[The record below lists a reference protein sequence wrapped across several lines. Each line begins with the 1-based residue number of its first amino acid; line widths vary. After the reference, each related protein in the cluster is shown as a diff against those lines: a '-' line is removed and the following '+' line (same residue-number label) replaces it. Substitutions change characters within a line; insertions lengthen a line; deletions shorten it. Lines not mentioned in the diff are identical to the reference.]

1 MTTQSLVALSTQL
14 ETLFCNLLF
23 DFLYI
28 RHKKPQ
34 PCELGFF
41 ETVGSIGVPVHDNP
55 KEQEG
60 VPVHDNSVQSD
71 TNTCGHKK
79 PPTPK

>member
-34 PCELGFF
+34 PCEPGFF
-41 ETVGSIGVPVHDNP
+41 ETAGSIGVPVCP
-55 KEQEG
+55 
-60 VPVHDNSVQSD
+60 
-71 TNTCGHKK
+71 
-79 PPTPK
+79 